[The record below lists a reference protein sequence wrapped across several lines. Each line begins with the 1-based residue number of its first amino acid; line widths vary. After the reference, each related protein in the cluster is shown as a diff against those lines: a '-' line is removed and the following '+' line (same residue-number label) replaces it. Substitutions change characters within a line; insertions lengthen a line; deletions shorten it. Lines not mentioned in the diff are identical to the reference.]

1 MLVPVKTSSTE
12 EIIKGSRFLSE
23 TFLISSQDEVRKI
36 IKSQK
41 QKYSDATHVCHA
53 FILGKSGEIMG
64 MSDDG
69 EPGGTAGRPILD
81 VLKGNHCTNI
91 LITVTRWFGGTLLGT
106 GGLVHAYS
114 DGAKNVLD
122 ATSFEEL
129 VEKSDFKLECDYQ
142 QYQVVKKLLRG
153 NNEMIEP
160 TEITGSKKFT
170 IYDLKEDFGE
180 KIFISGK
187 IAQTDAENFKSKI
200 FDTTNGKIAV
210 SF

>member
-23 TFLISSQDEVRKI
+23 SFVISSQDEVRKI

-41 QKYSDATHVCHA
+41 QKFSDATHVCHA

-81 VLKGNHCTNI
+81 VLKGKLCTNI
-91 LITVTRWFGGTLLGT
+91 LVTVTRWFGGTLLGT
-106 GGLVHAYS
+106 GGLVRAYS
-114 DGAKNVLD
+114 GGAKNVLD

-129 VEKSDFKLECDYQ
+129 VEKSDFSLECDYQ
-142 QYQVVKKLLRG
+142 QYQVVKKIFE
-153 NNEMIEP
+153 N
-160 TEITGSKKFT
+160 FT
-170 IYDLKEDFGE
+170 VYDSKEDFGE
-180 KIFISGK
+180 KILISGK
-187 IAQTDAENFKSKI
+187 VAQSDAALFKSKI
-200 FDTTNGKIAV
+200 FDATNGKVLPIIDL
-210 SF
+210 

>member
-23 TFLISSQDEVRKI
+23 SFVISSQDEVRKI

-81 VLKGNHCTNI
+81 VLKGKLCTNI
-91 LITVTRWFGGTLLGT
+91 LVTVTRWFGGTLLGT

-114 DGAKNVLD
+114 GGAKNVLD

-129 VEKSDFKLECDYQ
+129 VEKSYFTLECDYQ
-142 QYQVVKKLLRG
+142 QYQIVKKIF
-153 NNEMIEP
+153 E
-160 TEITGSKKFT
+160 SFT
-170 IYDLKEDFGE
+170 VYDSKEDFGE
-180 KIFISGK
+180 KILISGK
-187 IAQTDAENFKSKI
+187 VAQTDASSFKSKI
-200 FDTTNGKIAV
+200 FDATNGKVLPIIRD
-210 SF
+210 

>member
-23 TFLISSQDEVRKI
+23 SFVISSQDEVRKI

-81 VLKGNHCTNI
+81 VLKGKLCTNI
-91 LITVTRWFGGTLLGT
+91 LVTVTRWFGGTLLGT

-114 DGAKNVLD
+114 GGAKNVLD

-129 VEKSDFKLECDYQ
+129 VEKSDFSLECDYQ
-142 QYQVVKKLLRG
+142 QYQIVKK
-153 NNEMIEP
+153 NFESF
-160 TEITGSKKFT
+160 TVYDSK
-170 IYDLKEDFGE
+170 ENFGE
-180 KIFISGK
+180 RILISGK
-187 IAQTDAENFKSKI
+187 VAQSDASLFKSKI
-200 FDTTNGKIAV
+200 FDATNGKVLPIIV
-210 SF
+210 L